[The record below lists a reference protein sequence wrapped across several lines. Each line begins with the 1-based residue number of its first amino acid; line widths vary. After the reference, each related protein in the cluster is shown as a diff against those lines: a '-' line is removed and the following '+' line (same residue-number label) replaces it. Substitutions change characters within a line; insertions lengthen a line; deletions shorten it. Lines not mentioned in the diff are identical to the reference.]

1 MRCPLPRGGQ
11 SEWAKPDTYS
21 PLSTPRLASLPLS
34 VTVGRRLPCSLL
46 EGRRGARERETR
58 AEEASG
64 AETESRARR
73 ADAEV
78 GSTTLVRSAGWRDAR
93 GPSQRLT
100 DDRQTLPFFLALGT
114 PSFREAECACKP
126 VNSHHV
132 ATASSRI
139 EKPIAGLPAP
149 AVTLSLPGKHHLS
162 SQINFHLKCHQ

>member
-1 MRCPLPRGGQ
+1 VA
-11 SEWAKPDTYS
+11 EPDTR
-21 PLSTPRLASLPLS
+21 LSRLPASLPLS

-100 DDRQTLPFFLALGT
+100 DDRQTLLFFLARGT

-126 VNSHHV
+126 VNEGWPTKTV
-132 ATASSRI
+132 CNSSRFI
-139 EKPIAGLPAP
+139 SRLQLGWSTSWPFLNSI
-149 AVTLSLPGKHHLS
+149 
-162 SQINFHLKCHQ
+162 